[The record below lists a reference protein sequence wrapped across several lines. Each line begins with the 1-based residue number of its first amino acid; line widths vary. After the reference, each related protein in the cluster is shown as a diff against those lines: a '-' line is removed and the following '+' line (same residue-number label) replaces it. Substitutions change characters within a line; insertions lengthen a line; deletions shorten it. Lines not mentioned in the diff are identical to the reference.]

1 MKKNVLLIVLLP
13 ALAACSTELDDSGTF
28 YVPVEVETRGADAAP
43 VETQVLA
50 FTGSGRLAAYSK
62 GAPAGLRLRRGV
74 TYDILALS
82 GCPDVNLEGLFS
94 RSAVEAVNMGLGE
107 YDDPGTGFAAS
118 ASSRVTL
125 TGTATRS
132 ISLAADRY
140 VCRIR
145 LVSVKNGLPPS
156 MGSVV
161 LKNAFL
167 SNVVASQTI
176 GAAGSGW
183 LNPMGRAGETPP
195 AEGHVI
201 DGVTY
206 KASAPGLTFRRY
218 GTRLPYGTTLDT
230 GSDFYCY
237 PNPTVTDATGFSAV
251 MGPRFTRLV
260 LSVEIDGIL
269 HYYPVSIVRP
279 ERNSSYDISV
289 TISNYGSDDPEKPLS
304 PGALTIETSMTGWVV
319 EDEIQTNF

>member
-62 GAPAGLRLRRGV
+62 GAPAGLRLRRSV

-82 GCPDVNLEGLFS
+82 GCPDVNLEGLSS

-206 KASAPGLTFRRY
+206 KVWNEAAVRNDAGHRLGLLLLSESHRHGCHGFLCRDGAALHQAGAERGDRRDPA
-218 GTRLPYGTTLDT
+218 L
-230 GSDFYCY
+230 
-237 PNPTVTDATGFSAV
+237 
-251 MGPRFTRLV
+251 
-260 LSVEIDGIL
+260 LSRE
-269 HYYPVSIVRP
+269 H
-279 ERNSSYDISV
+279 
-289 TISNYGSDDPEKPLS
+289 S
-304 PGALTIETSMTGWVV
+304 PAGAEL
-319 EDEIQTNF
+319 FL